1 MQKIELFGV
10 AALSAVACVLMG
22 CTGNDYTYSDY
33 HCNLY
38 IDNSTHQDATLQS
51 AMNPSSP
58 GVYCH
63 ITFVSSPRPSYSFSS
78 NQGQS
83 SVSAFNAIDTQRG
96 NASRI
101 GMNNGLYVGYSNLS
115 TDVSGNYT
123 FYAYDAQCPNCF
135 DYNSLPLRNYSIV
148 VKSAGIGT
156 CKHCGRQYNLNTGG
170 NCINST
176 SADDKGLTR
185 YRATTTGPLGLLYVN

>member
-1 MQKIELFGV
+1 MQKIRLFGV

-96 NASRI
+96 NASRQ
-101 GMNNGLYVGYSNLS
+101 SS
-115 TDVSGNYT
+115 
-123 FYAYDAQCPNCF
+123 
-135 DYNSLPLRNYSIV
+135 
-148 VKSAGIGT
+148 
-156 CKHCGRQYNLNTGG
+156 
-170 NCINST
+170 
-176 SADDKGLTR
+176 
-185 YRATTTGPLGLLYVN
+185 